1 MNTPIAD
8 FVNEYIKKDMSRFHM
23 PGHKGES
30 FLGCE
35 SFDITE
41 IGGADV
47 LSSADGIIRE
57 SEDNASELFGT
68 AHSFYVTEG
77 STTAIYA
84 MLSLVK
90 KTNTEKPVIMAAR
103 NVHKAFIQACALL
116 DLDID
121 FIMPERFDSILKC
134 EITAEMLE
142 EKILNS
148 KKMPSAV
155 YVTSPDYLGN
165 IQDIGGLSKVCRKY
179 GIPLLVDNAHGA
191 YLRFLEKPQHP
202 IDLGATVCCDSAHKT
217 LPVLTGGAY
226 LHISKNAPKGYIENA
241 RGCISLFSSTSPS
254 YLIMQSLDLCN
265 VYLEKKYKNKL
276 SECIEKICFLKSFIL
291 EKGFSVLESEPLK
304 IVIDALA
311 SGYSGFELADLL
323 RDGQAEPEFFDN
335 DFLVLMITPQNSE
348 KDFERL
354 KKIFSG
360 LKIRKPL
367 SRKEVSLSK
376 PERAISVRDAV
387 FKESET
393 VSIKNAVG
401 RICAEPTVSCPPA
414 VPIAVSGEKITKE
427 AVCLFEYYGIDEIR
441 VVKKI

>member
-23 PGHKGES
+23 PGHKGAS
-30 FLGCE
+30 FLGFE
-35 SFDITE
+35 KFDITE

-47 LSSADGIIRE
+47 LSSADGIISD

-134 EITAEMLE
+134 EITLGMLE
-142 EKILNS
+142 EKLLNS
-148 KKMPSAV
+148 EKPSAV

-165 IQDIGGLSKVCRKY
+165 IQDIGGISKVCRKY

-191 YLRFLEKPQHP
+191 YLKFLEKSQHP

-226 LHISKNAPKGYIENA
+226 LHISKNAPKSYIENA
-241 RGCISLFSSTSPS
+241 RSCISLFSSTSPS

-276 SECIEKICFLKSFIL
+276 SECIGKICFLKSFIL

-304 IVIDALA
+304 IVIDAPA
-311 SGYSGFELADLL
+311 SGYTGFELASFL

-335 DFLVLMITPQNSE
+335 DFLVLMITPQNNE
-348 KDFERL
+348 RDFERI

-360 LKIRKPL
+360 LKIRKPMVRKVL
-367 SRKEVSLSK
+367 SLPK
-376 PERAISVRDAV
+376 PERVISVRDAP
-387 FKESET
+387 FLN
-393 VSIKNAVG
+393 I
-401 RICAEPTVSCPPA
+401 P
-414 VPIAVSGEKITKE
+414 
-427 AVCLFEYYGIDEIR
+427 
-441 VVKKI
+441 